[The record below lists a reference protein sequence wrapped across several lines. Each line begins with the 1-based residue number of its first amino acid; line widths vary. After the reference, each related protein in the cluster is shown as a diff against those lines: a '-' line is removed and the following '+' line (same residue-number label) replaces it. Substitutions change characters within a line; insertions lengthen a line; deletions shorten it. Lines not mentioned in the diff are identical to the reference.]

1 MSAIAGNATPLT
13 GALVNGL
20 VGVLPRTKAPAVTTS
35 DTEIVNAIRDA
46 ALVAGD
52 EILRIYHSD
61 FEVRAKG
68 DASPV
73 TDADERA
80 EVIILKV
87 LADVTPDIPVVAEE
101 SASAGIIP
109 SNLGSEF
116 WLVDPLDG
124 TREFVE
130 RNDEF
135 TVNIALV
142 RGGIPTIGVVYA
154 PVLKRMYGAN
164 GPGDAWIEQDNGP
177 RTPITVRPAP
187 NEGLTVVVSRHHMDQ
202 STEDFLKDFK
212 VKDQKPAGSSLK
224 FCLVAEGAA
233 DLYPRFGPTCEWDT
247 AAGDAVVRGAGGTV
261 TNLHGEPLL
270 YGRPPFKNPGFVVRG
285 NL

>member
-1 MSAIAGNATPLT
+1 VTASDADILT
-13 GALVNGL
+13 
-20 VGVLPRTKAPAVTTS
+20 
-35 DTEIVNAIRDA
+35 AIRDA
-46 ALVAGD
+46 ALEAG
-52 EILRIYHSD
+52 EAILKIYHGD
-61 FEVRAKG
+61 FDVRAKD

-80 EVIILKV
+80 EEIILEA
-87 LADVTPDIPVVAEE
+87 LARITPEIPVVAEE
-101 SASAGIIP
+101 SVSAGRFP
-109 SNLGSEF
+109 TDLGHAF

-135 TVNIALV
+135 TVNIALIREGV
-142 RGGIPTIGVVYA
+142 PTLGVVYA
-154 PVLKRMYGAN
+154 PVPRHMYGAA
-164 GPGDAWIEQDNGP
+164 GPGDAWLERDNGP
-177 RTPITVRPAP
+177 RTPISVRAAP
-187 NEGLTVVVSRHHMDQ
+187 NDGLTVVVSRHHMDR
-202 STEDFLKDFK
+202 STEEFLADFK
-212 VKDQKPAGSSLK
+212 VKERRPAGSSLK

-261 TNLHGEPLL
+261 TTLDGAPLG

-285 NL
+285 LL

>member
-1 MSAIAGNATPLT
+1 MTIGDL
-13 GALVNGL
+13 
-20 VGVLPRTKAPAVTTS
+20 
-35 DTEIVNAIRDA
+35 EIVTAIRDA
-46 ALVAGD
+46 ALVAGE
-52 EILRIYHSD
+52 EILRIYQSD
-61 FEVRAKG
+61 FEVRTKS
-68 DASPV
+68 DESPV

-80 EVIILKV
+80 EEIILKV
-87 LADVTPDIPVVAEE
+87 LADATPNIPVIAEE

-109 SNLGSEF
+109 SALGTEF

-142 RGGIPTIGVVYA
+142 RKGVPTIGVVYA
-154 PVLKRMYGAN
+154 PVLRRMYGAN
-164 GPGDAWIEQDNGP
+164 GPVNAWVEQDNGP
-177 RTPITVRPAP
+177 RAPITVRPAP
-187 NEGLTVVVSRHHMDQ
+187 DDGLTVVVSRHHMDQ
-202 STEDFLKDFK
+202 STEDFLNDLT
-212 VKDQKPAGSSLK
+212 VKDLKPAGSSLK
-224 FCLVAEGAA
+224 FCLVAEGVA

-261 TNLHGEPLL
+261 TDLNGAPLL
-270 YGRPPFKNPGFVVRG
+270 YGRPPFKNPGFVVKG

>member
-1 MSAIAGNATPLT
+1 M
-13 GALVNGL
+13 
-20 VGVLPRTKAPAVTTS
+20 TTD
-35 DTEIVNAIRDA
+35 DTQIISAIRDA
-46 ALVAGD
+46 ALTAGE

-61 FEVRAKG
+61 FEVRTK
-68 DASPV
+68 DDTSPV

-87 LADVTPDIPVVAEE
+87 LAKLTPDIPVVAEE

-109 SNLGSEF
+109 SALGDEF

-135 TVNIALV
+135 TINIALV
-142 RGGIPTIGVVYA
+142 RRGVPTLSVVYA
-154 PVLKRMYGAN
+154 PVLKHMYGASR
-164 GPGDAWIEQDNGP
+164 PGDAWIEQGNGP

-187 NEGLTVVVSRHHMDQ
+187 QNGLTVVVSRHHMDQ
-202 STEDFLKDFK
+202 QTEDYLKDF
-212 VKDQKPAGSSLK
+212 QINEQRPAGSSLK
-224 FCLVAEGAA
+224 FCLVAEGVA

-261 TNLHGEPLL
+261 TDFSGRPLL
-270 YGRPPFKNPGFVVRG
+270 YGRPPFKNPGFIVKG

>member
-1 MSAIAGNATPLT
+1 MTP
-13 GALVNGL
+13 
-20 VGVLPRTKAPAVTTS
+20 S
-35 DTEIVNAIRDA
+35 DADIMTAIRDA
-46 ALVAGD
+46 ALVAGE

-61 FEVRAKG
+61 FTVRAKG

-80 EVIILKV
+80 EAIILDV
-87 LADVTPDIPVVAEE
+87 LAKVTPDIPVVAEE
-101 SASAGIIP
+101 SVSAGHRP
-109 SNLGSEF
+109 GALGREF

-124 TREFVE
+124 TREFIE

-142 RGGIPTIGVVYA
+142 RDGVPTLGVVYA
-154 PVLKRMYGAN
+154 PVLRHMYGAT
-164 GPGDAWIEQDNGP
+164 GPGDAWIERDNAP
-177 RTPITVRPAP
+177 RVPISIRPAP
-187 NEGLTVVVSRHHMDQ
+187 SEGLTVVVSRHHMDQ

-212 VKDQKPAGSSLK
+212 VKDQKAAGSSLK

-261 TNLHGEPLL
+261 TNLHGEPLR
-270 YGRPPFKNPGFVVRG
+270 YGNPPFKNPGFVVRG
-285 NL
+285 KPSE